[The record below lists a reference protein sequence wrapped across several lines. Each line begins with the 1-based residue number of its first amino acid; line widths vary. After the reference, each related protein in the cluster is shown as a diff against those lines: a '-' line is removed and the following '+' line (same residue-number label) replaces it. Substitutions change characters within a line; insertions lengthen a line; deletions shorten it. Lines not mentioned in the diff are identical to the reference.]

1 MREEKTGRGVIV
13 PKAVAV
19 CFPIAV
25 VCGTWCT
32 HHNDITVHRTI
43 DCQATKIFFT
53 WFAEQVTEARRTE
66 NVDKSKAI
74 LAEVFNLL
82 GKSAYQ
88 TIVEVGQRQIC
99 VIFTKDQEVVD
110 RALQSVHFTDLD
122 ELGQA
127 YEEESRTP
135 RISFNRPFTPWN
147 HCHLKNVNSFARC
160 K

>member
-1 MREEKTGRGVIV
+1 MREEKIGRGVIA

-19 CFPIAV
+19 CFAIAV
-25 VCGTWCT
+25 VCGAWCT

-43 DCQATKIFFT
+43 DCQATKIFT
-53 WFAEQVTEARRTE
+53 WFAEQVAEARRSE
-66 NVDKSKAI
+66 NVDKSKAM

-88 TIVEVGQRQIC
+88 TMVEVGKRQIC

-127 YEEESRTP
+127 YEVESRTP
-135 RISFNRPFTPWN
+135 RILFNRSFTSRN

>member
-1 MREEKTGRGVIV
+1 M
-13 PKAVAV
+13 
-19 CFPIAV
+19 
-25 VCGTWCT
+25 
-32 HHNDITVHRTI
+32 
-43 DCQATKIFFT
+43 
-53 WFAEQVTEARRTE
+53 TEARRSE

-82 GKSAYQ
+82 GRSAYQ
-88 TIVEVGQRQIC
+88 TMVEVGKRQIC

-127 YEEESRTP
+127 YEVESRTP
-135 RISFNRPFTPWN
+135 RISFNRPFTPRN